1 MRARFTVISFHLKH
15 IMVGDHISNVL
26 KYCDAVP
33 GIVVRDEPKEEIE
46 NSIAE
51 LPIADLHFLA
61 CPATAGQAL
70 RQSTLPSVASQRPHY
85 PMSSSTGEH
94 QGHCMMLT
102 WATASCKV
110 DANWCTLLA

>member
-1 MRARFTVISFHLKH
+1 MQEAQVGHRTQHARHAACSCSCMRARFTVISFHLKH

-51 LPIADLHFLA
+51 LPIADLHLLA
-61 CPATAGQAL
+61 CPAPASPAL
-70 RQSTLPSVASQRPHY
+70 R
-85 PMSSSTGEH
+85 
-94 QGHCMMLT
+94 
-102 WATASCKV
+102 
-110 DANWCTLLA
+110 